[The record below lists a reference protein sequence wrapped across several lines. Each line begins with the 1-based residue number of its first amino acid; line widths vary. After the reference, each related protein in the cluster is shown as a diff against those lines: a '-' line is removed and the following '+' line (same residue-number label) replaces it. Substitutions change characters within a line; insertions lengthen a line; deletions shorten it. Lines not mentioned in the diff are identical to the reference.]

1 MALFKRGKWWWTDF
15 SLDGTRYRQPLR
27 TKDWREAQ
35 SKEKELIAQAH
46 AGKLAPSSQ
55 KFARLGF
62 AQAADC
68 VLADLTAHLAPRS
81 VVTARERIAPLRSYF
96 GVTPLTRIT
105 TDAIRQYRI
114 KRKTNGLSNR
124 TVNMEVAWL
133 ARILKRAR
141 RWHLFSEELKPL
153 PERHNIGRAL
163 RHEEKIRLLAIAG
176 ERPEWANLRL
186 AILLALNTTMR
197 GCELK
202 GLRWRDVDLIEHTLT
217 IRRGTTKTDAGERVI
232 PLNANAMAA
241 IQELYR
247 RARPLGAIDVDHYLF
262 PACENGKIDP
272 TRPQTSWR
280 TAWRRLTR
288 AITCPEC
295 GELQD
300 PGEVCHNEECMADIS
315 KVKSQTAE
323 LRFHDL
329 RHHSI
334 TELAESQASDQT
346 IMSIA
351 GHVSPKM
358 LAHYSHVRMDAKR
371 KALDAL
377 SGGGSG
383 GSYGTNHDTN
393 ALPPT
398 TADPQV
404 IENMVDVRGFEPLT
418 PCLQSRCSPS

>member
-247 RARPLGAIDVDHYLF
+247 RARTLGAIDVDHYLF

-288 AITCPEC
+288 AINCPEC

-300 PGEVCHNEECMADIS
+300 PGEVCHSEECMADIS

-418 PCLQSRCSPS
+418 PCLQSVN